1 MGLGASIV
9 IFAIGAILKWG
20 VTTTASGV
28 NLGAIGVILMIV
40 GVVGALISA
49 LFLASWSP
57 YPRRRVVRD
66 TYADD
71 VDGPVRTRTREVRDY

>member
-9 IFAIGAILKWG
+9 IFAIGAILRWG
-20 VTTTASGV
+20 ITASANGV

-40 GVVGALISA
+40 GAVGAVISA

-57 YPRRRVVRD
+57 YPRRRVMRD
-66 TYADD
+66 TYE
-71 VDGPVRTRTREVRDY
+71 DGTGAPTATRTREVREY